1 MRYLGLGDVLEL
13 YRRIM
18 EETGGA
24 TGVRD
29 ISGLQSALAQPRM
42 TFEGNDLY
50 PSVAAKAAALGFSLI
65 MNHPFLDGNKRVG
78 HAAMELFLLMN
89 GQEIAAEVDEQQETI
104 LRVAKGEMRREQFL
118 SWLELHLVA
127 TEEKWDG

>member
-1 MRYLGLGDVLEL
+1 MRFLGLGDILEL

-29 ISGLQSALAQPRM
+29 INGLQSALAQPRM
-42 TFEGNDLY
+42 TFEGKDLY

-65 MNHPFLDGNKRVG
+65 MNHPFLDGNKRLG

-89 GQEIAAEVDEQQETI
+89 GQEIVAPVDEQQETI

-118 SWLELHLVA
+118 NWLELHLVA
-127 TEEKWDG
+127 AEE

>member
-1 MRYLGLGDVLEL
+1 MRYLGLGDILEL

-29 ISGLQSALAQPRM
+29 LNGLQSALAQPRM

-78 HAAMELFLLMN
+78 HAAMELLLLMN
-89 GQEIAAEVDEQQETI
+89 GQEIAAAVDEQQETI
-104 LRVAKGEMRREQFL
+104 LRVAKGEIRREQFL
-118 SWLELHLVA
+118 NWLELHLVA
-127 TEEKWDG
+127 TEE

>member
-1 MRYLGLGDVLEL
+1 MRYLGLGDILEL

-18 EETGGA
+18 EETGGV

-29 ISGLQSALAQPRM
+29 LNGLQSALAQPRM

-89 GQEIAAEVDEQQETI
+89 GQEIAAAVDEQQETI

-118 SWLELHLVA
+118 NWLELHMVA
-127 TEEKWDG
+127 TEE

>member
-1 MRYLGLGDVLEL
+1 MRYLGLGDILEL

-29 ISGLQSALAQPRM
+29 INGLQSALAQPRI

-89 GQEIAAEVDEQQETI
+89 GQEIAAPVDEQQATI
-104 LRVAKGEMRREQFL
+104 LRVAKGEIRREQFL
-118 SWLELHLVA
+118 NWLELHLVA
-127 TEEKWDG
+127 TEE

>member
-1 MRYLGLGDVLEL
+1 MRYLGLGDILEL

-18 EETGGA
+18 DETGGA

-29 ISGLQSALAQPRM
+29 LNGLQSALAQPRM

-89 GQEIAAEVDEQQETI
+89 GQEIAAAVDEQQEAI
-104 LRVAKGEMRREQFL
+104 LRVAKGEMRLEEFL
-118 SWLELHLVA
+118 NWLERHMVA
-127 TEEKWDG
+127 TEE

>member
-1 MRYLGLGDVLEL
+1 MRYLGLGDILEL

-29 ISGLQSALAQPRM
+29 INGLQSALAQPRM

-89 GQEIAAEVDEQQETI
+89 GQEIAAPVDEQQATI
-104 LRVAKGEMRREQFL
+104 LRVAKGEIRREQYL
-118 SWLELHLVA
+118 NWLELHLVA
-127 TEEKWDG
+127 TEE

>member
-127 TEEKWDG
+127 TEE

>member
-1 MRYLGLGDVLEL
+1 MRNLGLGDILEL

-29 ISGLQSALAQPRM
+29 INGLQSALAQPRI

-89 GQEIAAEVDEQQETI
+89 GQEIAAPVDEQQATI
-104 LRVAKGEMRREQFL
+104 LRVAKGEIRREQFL
-118 SWLELHLVA
+118 N
-127 TEEKWDG
+127 

>member
-1 MRYLGLGDVLEL
+1 MRYLGLGDILEL

-29 ISGLQSALAQPRM
+29 INGLQSALAQPRI

-89 GQEIAAEVDEQQETI
+89 GQEIAAPVDEQQATI
-104 LRVAKGEMRREQFL
+104 LRVAKGEIRREQFL
-118 SWLELHLVA
+118 NWLELHLVA
-127 TEEKWDG
+127 SEE

>member
-1 MRYLGLGDVLEL
+1 MRYLGLGDILEL

-29 ISGLQSALAQPRM
+29 LNGLQSALAQPRM

-89 GQEIAAEVDEQQETI
+89 GQEIAAAVDEQQEAI
-104 LRVAKGEMRREQFL
+104 LRVAKGEMRREEFL
-118 SWLELHLVA
+118 NWLELHMVA
-127 TEEKWDG
+127 TEE

>member
-1 MRYLGLGDVLEL
+1 MRYLGLGDILEL
-13 YRRIM
+13 DRRIM

-29 ISGLQSALAQPRM
+29 LNGLQSALAQPRM

-65 MNHPFLDGNKRVG
+65 MNHPFMDGNKRVG

-89 GQEIAAEVDEQQETI
+89 GQEIAAAVDEQQEAI
-104 LRVAKGEMRREQFL
+104 LRVAKGEMRLEEFL
-118 SWLELHLVA
+118 NWLERHMVA
-127 TEEKWDG
+127 TEE